1 VLEGGC
7 PGVKA
12 RFGVWRLWEIGRST
26 LFLTARRTTM
36 ARAQHTSIRRVVVAL
51 VALGAGVA
59 STTPSVAGADPPGQA
74 CQDGN
79 WFTIEYTAHYAG
91 ATGEAD
97 GDYVRRIPTT
107 GGCASSW
114 AHGDGQL
121 STAAIAAQCRTG
133 IEERFG
139 PYPIVVR
146 FADTFVLNNR
156 ADCIRIFTGVAHGEI
171 DPGPAP
177 LFPGGA

>member
-1 VLEGGC
+1 MVAK
-7 PGVKA
+7 VSISFR
-12 RFGVWRLWEIGRST
+12 RFAL
-26 LFLTARRTTM
+26 A
-36 ARAQHTSIRRVVVAL
+36 VVAL
-51 VALGAGVA
+51 AAAAGAA
-59 STTPSVAGADPPGQA
+59 SPSAAGADPPGQA

-79 WFTIEYTAHYAG
+79 WFSIEYTATYPG

-97 GDYVRRIPTT
+97 AVYERRMPTT

-133 IEERFG
+133 IEARFG
-139 PYPIVVR
+139 PYPIVIR
-146 FADTFVLNNR
+146 FADTYTLNNR
-156 ADCIRIFTGVAHGEI
+156 ADCIAVFTGVAHGEI
-171 DPGPAP
+171 DPGRAP